1 MARTFQ
7 KSSLAGKDGTLF
19 VFHIPGWGELSF
31 SERVRER
38 PARAF
43 HVCMAVALPR
53 AIRQNKQAAPVL
65 SERSRLVT
73 SGLAACEGEASWS
86 LVWSAYSSLL
96 DTKGA

>member
-1 MARTFQ
+1 MGHCLSSTF
-7 KSSLAGKDGTLF
+7 LAGENSLF
-19 VFHIPGWGELSF
+19 Q
-31 SERVRER
+31 RER
-38 PARAF
+38 ERERARAF

-53 AIRQNKQAAPVL
+53 AIQQNKQAAPVL